1 MILQRSIKDKG
12 KTTQRMQKLLSYTN
26 IQRKSKIKPL
36 QNSKGFFGI
45 FSEGADYCSAEM
57 EV

>member
-1 MILQRSIKDKG
+1 
-12 KTTQRMQKLLSYTN
+12 MQKLLSYTN

-36 QNSKGFFGI
+36 QNSEGFFWI
-45 FSEGADYCSAEM
+45 FSEGADCCSAER

>member
-1 MILQRSIKDKG
+1 
-12 KTTQRMQKLLSYTN
+12 MQKLLSYTN

-45 FSEGADYCSAEM
+45 FSEGADYCSAER